1 MLFGEGEKLMANA
14 PNELPLRCRG
24 IAVVLL
30 KKFGDKYKVLLM
42 KRAEKV
48 LNDAWCY
55 IGGGIEVGE
64 KAWGSAVRE
73 IREETGIVNVSLY
86 SANIC
91 EQFYGVID
99 ELIYIAPVFVG
110 YVDESENVTL
120 NNEHKEFQWLS
131 FAEAK
136 ERATLPGNEQVL
148 EHIEKY
154 FVKRAPLDLLK
165 VWG

>member
-1 MLFGEGEKLMANA
+1 MGNT
-14 PNELPLRCRG
+14 PNGLTLRCRG

-30 KKFGDKYKVLLM
+30 KKFNDKYKVLLM
-42 KRAEKV
+42 KRAEEI

-64 KAWGSAVRE
+64 RAWESALRE

-91 EQFYGVID
+91 EQFYGVI
-99 ELIYIAPVFVG
+99 EEFIYIAPVFVG
-110 YVDESENVTL
+110 YVDESENVVL

-131 FAEAK
+131 FAEAR

-154 FVKRAPLDLLK
+154 FVKRVPLDLLK